1 MNRRAKFDKIWE
13 NFLILQQQKTEME
26 PDLNVKVILFY
37 AQTVKMEWTVLIDC
51 IFTNC
56 WNINETRTF

>member
-1 MNRRAKFDKIWE
+1 
-13 NFLILQQQKTEME
+13 ME